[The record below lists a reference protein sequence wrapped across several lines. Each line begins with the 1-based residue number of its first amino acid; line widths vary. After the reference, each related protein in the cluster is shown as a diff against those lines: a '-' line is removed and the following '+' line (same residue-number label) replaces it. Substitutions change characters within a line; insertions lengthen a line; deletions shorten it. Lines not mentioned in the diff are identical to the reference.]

1 MKNICSREVKI
12 KEAKIQEIAKELDV
26 AKKENSSSAIE
37 MYKASNEKQA
47 QVTIWPNLNLF
58 LGREG
63 GIAIC
68 DPTVSSLTTYCL
80 QFLIVHGTKF

>member
-12 KEAKIQEIAKELDV
+12 KEAKIQEIAKELEV

-47 QVTIWPNLNLF
+47 QVTI
-58 LGREG
+58 
-63 GIAIC
+63 
-68 DPTVSSLTTYCL
+68 
-80 QFLIVHGTKF
+80 